1 MGGWGGSFIRALK
14 VSLSDGLSKEV
25 KTIDLNIQMS
35 LCVPPRALAAVS
47 ISNVYE
53 MLCQLWQNKR
63 KVEILG
69 RFLETIISVEK
80 IFERKTKLF
89 FLLLLLLEQL
99 ELLELFGPELGSKRW
114 CRGVEV
120 EVEVGGGRWGGGGG
134 GDGGP
139 QGCPRFSHLMSFEQ
153 RRRRANM
160 YDPKQRPPLPSSKS
174 S

>member
-1 MGGWGGSFIRALK
+1 MGWGGSFIRALK

-89 FLLLLLLEQL
+89 FIIII
-99 ELLELFGPELGSKRW
+99 
-114 CRGVEV
+114 
-120 EVEVGGGRWGGGGG
+120 VGATGAAGAVWSRVGKQTLVSRCGGGGG
-134 GDGGP
+134 GGRWEVGGR
-139 QGCPRFSHLMSFEQ
+139 GWG
-153 RRRRANM
+153 RRWASGL
-160 YDPKQRPPLPSSKS
+160 PPIFTLDEF
-174 S
+174 